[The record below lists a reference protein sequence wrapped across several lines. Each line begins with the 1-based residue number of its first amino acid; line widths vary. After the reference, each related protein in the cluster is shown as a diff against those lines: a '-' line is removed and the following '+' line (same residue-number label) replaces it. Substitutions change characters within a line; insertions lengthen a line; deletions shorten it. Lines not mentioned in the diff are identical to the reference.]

1 MTMGDKLQDSFGV
14 LPVLPVG
21 SQRRELMTNIQPIT
35 DALSAL
41 AGRVEYLARRCK
53 KDGDLR
59 GASWYSGFA
68 TGVTVAID
76 VLAAV
81 DPAASAAGWYSVN
94 EDDDE

>member
-1 MTMGDKLQDSFGV
+1 
-14 LPVLPVG
+14 
-21 SQRRELMTNIQPIT
+21 MTNIQPIT

-41 AGRVEYLARRCK
+41 AGRVEYLARQCK
-53 KDGDLR
+53 EDGDLR

-81 DPAASAAGWYSVN
+81 DPAAEAAGWCSVS
-94 EDDDE
+94 EDDDEQ